1 MGLFDSLA
9 GSMLGKLGGERG
21 TMVQI
26 AMDLLNKHGGVSGVL
41 AMFKAKGYTEQVNSW
56 VGNGQNLPISAEQVA
71 GVLGQGELAQM
82 AAKFG
87 ITPDSLSSKIAEH
100 LPTVV
105 DKLTPNGVVND
116 STGNLLSTVMGM
128 FK

>member
-41 AMFKAKGYTEQVNSW
+41 EMFKEKGYTEHVNSW
-56 VGNGQNLPISAEQVA
+56 VGNGQNLPISSEQVTN
-71 GVLGQGELAQM
+71 VLGHGELSQM

-87 ITPDSLSSKIAEH
+87 ITPGDLSSKIAQH

-105 DKLTPNGVVND
+105 DKLTPNGQVND

>member
-9 GSMLGKLGGERG
+9 GSVIGKLGGERG

-41 AMFKAKGYTEQVNSW
+41 AMFKEKGYTEQVNSW
-56 VGNGQNLPISAEQVA
+56 VGNGPNLPLNSDQVTF
-71 GVLGQGELAQM
+71 VLGQGELAQM

>member
-87 ITPDSLSSKIAEH
+87 ITPDSLSSKIAQH

>member
-105 DKLTPNGVVND
+105 DRLTPNGVVDD